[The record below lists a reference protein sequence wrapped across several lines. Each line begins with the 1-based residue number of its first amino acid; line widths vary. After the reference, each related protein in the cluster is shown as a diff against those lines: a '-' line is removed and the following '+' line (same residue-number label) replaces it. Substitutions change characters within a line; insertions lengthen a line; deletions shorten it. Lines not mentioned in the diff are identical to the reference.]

1 MRRRIMYG
9 ILDDECITYINDE
22 VHGLHSVSIKML
34 NKELVSVQ
42 DTIRWALDYQ
52 SHHFTLGERGETLLV
67 LHHPYQ
73 REFSVCIDYTTDS
86 IILTPLY

>member
-1 MRRRIMYG
+1 MYG
-9 ILDDECITYINDE
+9 IIEDECITYIHD
-22 VHGLHSVSIKML
+22 VVKDVHSVSIKML
-34 NKELVSVQ
+34 NKELVTVQ

-52 SHHFTLGERGETLLV
+52 SHHFTFGERGDTILV

-73 REFSVCIDYTTDS
+73 REFSICIDYSTDC